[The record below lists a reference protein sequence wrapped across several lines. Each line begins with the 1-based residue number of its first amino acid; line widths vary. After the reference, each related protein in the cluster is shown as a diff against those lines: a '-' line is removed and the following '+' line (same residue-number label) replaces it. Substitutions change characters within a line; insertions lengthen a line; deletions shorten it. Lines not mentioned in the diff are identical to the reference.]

1 MRSMRNRGSAGSLVA
16 VLVIGILALVLLVGL
31 AVFMWY
37 KAGYDKAVRLDETAK
52 EAWGNVDAQ
61 LQRRFDLVPQLVE
74 TVKGIVRQEQVV
86 FGQIAEARTKYMNAQ
101 TPEGKMQA
109 SNMLSGLLPNL
120 LALREA
126 YPELRSNQNFLA
138 LQDQLEG
145 TENRISV
152 ARTRYNEAVKTLN
165 AFARSLF
172 GPFFCKKAG
181 VEARAPFEAS
191 EQAKTEVPK
200 VDFSQRPQAT
210 PEPIPATE

>member
-1 MRSMRNRGSAGSLVA
+1 
-16 VLVIGILALVLLVGL
+16 LLVGA
-31 AVFMWY
+31 AVFLWY
-37 KAGYDKAVRLDETAK
+37 KAGYDKAVRLDEEVTQ
-52 EAWGNVDAQ
+52 AWANVDAQ

-74 TVKGIVRQEQVV
+74 TVKGIVQQEQAV
-86 FGQIAEARTKYMNAQ
+86 FGRIAEARTKYMNAQ
-101 TPEGKMQA
+101 DPEGKMQA

-126 YPELRSNQNFLA
+126 YPELRSNQNFLS

-165 AFARSLF
+165 AYARSLF
-172 GPFFCKKAG
+172 GSFFCGKAG
-181 VEARAPFEAS
+181 VETRAPFEAS

-200 VDFSQRPQAT
+200 VDFSQPTQAV
-210 PEPIPATE
+210 PEPAPATQ